1 MNLKIQVLGK
11 GLIPR
16 GLGLAPRKTPF
27 NADLTLIN
35 TLLNTPGLQLN
46 YLNPDD
52 GRLLPLTRQNA
63 KRVWDKYKDQ
73 EYSPAAKP
81 QGNAVPSTPHVP
93 ENINKVEPPAPVEVK
108 NDLPKE
114 DDPKPVEESK
124 VEETKVEAPKPV
136 DPPVTPSVP
145 ETPKVE
151 EKVEEKPE
159 ENGEKTPA
167 VQVSDPTVSAPAG
180 AAPAPIR
187 TMINDGQRHQNNNKK
202 K

>member
-93 ENINKVEPPAPVEVK
+93 ENINKVEPPAPVE
-108 NDLPKE
+108 
-114 DDPKPVEESK
+114 ESK